1 MAGPI
6 KVQTGGAKIE
16 ISQAEILALA
26 DRLTSGALSTFT
38 RAAHRQMDPVVQD
51 ARTDRALW
59 PIRSGKS
66 IGATF
71 VADRLG
77 PSSVSVTAFSKLPYV
92 YKMRYSRLTTEAIDG
107 DSREFAAKVSRAL
120 RPYLDRVNP
129 TDRTL
134 RKQWKGRSF
143 KGLGGAQARVAH
155 HFMERASNGTWSGWR
170 TDAKPTEDAIRRSRK
185 GGLIRAHGTG
195 APSEAVAGKHVWS
208 VRVRRPAKK
217 REGALIEEAR
227 DALDTLAGG

>member
-6 KVQTGGAKIE
+6 KVQTGGAKVE
-16 ISQAEILALA
+16 ISQAEIMALA

-59 PIRSGKS
+59 PIRSGRS

-71 VADRLG
+71 TADRLG
-77 PSSVSVTAFSKLPYV
+77 PSSVSVTAYSKLPYV
-92 YKMRYSRLTTEAIDG
+92 YRMRYSRLTTAAIDG
-107 DSREFAAKVSRAL
+107 DAREFAAKVSRAL
-120 RPYLDRVNP
+120 RPYVARVNP

-134 RKQWKGRSF
+134 RGRF
-143 KGLGGAQARVAH
+143 RGKGGAEARVAH
-155 HFMERASNGTWSGWR
+155 HFMKRASGGTWSGWR